1 MNTGKCSVKLN
12 FSRKTVPSS
21 RTLPRETTSSSGVG
35 DSSTAEI
42 QLCLVFCFLYFI
54 WEGTTFFWGGGG
66 RGRGPAYEKPYLNWP
81 KEIQRSVVGTSL
93 PADVLWGSF
102 VTHSRT
108 SAGRQCWDPF
118 DYLYGQCRMF
128 SDQIRFDRVQTFYS
142 VSSNMFP
149 CATDHDAGTYYPH
162 SKKKAQV
169 WNMSLFGGDPL
180 ARE

>member
-1 MNTGKCSVKLN
+1 MNTGKCSVRLN

-42 QLCLVFCFLYFI
+42 QLGLVFCFLCFI
-54 WEGTTFFWGGGG
+54 WEGTTFFGGRGGGG
-66 RGRGPAYEKPYLNWP
+66 GGRGPAYEKPYLNLP

-108 SAGRQCWDPF
+108 SAGRQ
-118 DYLYGQCRMF
+118 
-128 SDQIRFDRVQTFYS
+128 
-142 VSSNMFP
+142 
-149 CATDHDAGTYYPH
+149 
-162 SKKKAQV
+162 
-169 WNMSLFGGDPL
+169 SLGPV
-180 ARE
+180 